1 MPGPLAGIRVVELST
16 FITAPLA
23 GMLLADLGADVVKV
37 ENPEG
42 GDPFRSYGRGNL
54 YSAQY
59 CSYNRNKRSIALALR
74 TDAGRTALDRL
85 VARSD
90 VLIDNFR
97 HGVLDRLGYGEARL
111 RELNPSLVHCSITGF
126 GTEGPYS
133 PRPCFDSIAMGL
145 SGMYSQFL
153 DPEDPRLTGPTI
165 ADNVTGHTAVYGIL
179 GALFERARTGVAR
192 RVEVNMIEAT
202 MAFMPEPFG
211 YLTQNGDHSD
221 AYLRIRNSLAFAL
234 RCRDGKLVVTHM
246 SSRQKFFEEF
256 AALIGHPELVAD
268 ERFRTLEGRVA
279 NYEALR
285 TIARASFER
294 HDRAEWL
301 RRFESAD
308 IPISAISEIEDVMAD
323 PQVRALD
330 SFYRVRHPVHGEL
343 TQLRRPVRLDGRR
356 DDQAA
361 VAPPALGEHTDEI
374 LRELGLGPAAQPPAT
389 KGQA

>member
-1 MPGPLAGIRVVELST
+1 MPGPLSGIRVVELST

-74 TDAGRTALDRL
+74 TDQGRAALDRL

-90 VLIDNFR
+90 VLLDNFR
-97 HGVLDRLGYGEARL
+97 HGVLERLGYGEAKL
-111 RELNPSLVHCSITGF
+111 RELNPSLIHCSITGF
-126 GTEGPYS
+126 GSEGPYA

-153 DPEDPRLTGPTI
+153 DPGDPRLTGPTI
-165 ADNVTGHTAVYGIL
+165 ADNVTGQYAAYGIQA
-179 GALFERARTGVAR
+179 ALFERARTGVAR

-211 YLTQNGDHSD
+211 YLTQNGDHPD
-221 AYLRIRNSLAFAL
+221 AYLRIHNSLAFAF

-246 SSRQKFFEEF
+246 SSRQKFFEQF
-256 AALIGHPELVAD
+256 AALIGRPELVED
-268 ERFRTLEGRVA
+268 DRFRALEGRVA

-285 TIARASFER
+285 AIAGEAFAKLE
-294 HDRAEWL
+294 RAEWL

-308 IPISAISEIEDVMAD
+308 IPISAISEIEDVMRD
-323 PQVRALD
+323 PQVQALD

-361 VAPPALGEHTDEI
+361 TAPPALGEHTEEI
-374 LRELGLGPAAQPPAT
+374 LRELGLAADAQSRTT
-389 KGQA
+389 KGTP